1 MESYGRLHPDWTRYI
16 RRLNQMA
23 VLTLIRC
30 LVGTGLIDGTK
41 LRDIFFSSFIH
52 TDTRRFSFIKRYA
65 LLNIYFLYDVSESS
79 QPDQKSRSKKN
90 LSIYARFSAFILMY
104 LGFMKSFWTAIK
116 FFFSSAVLCATYSTS
131 LHSLLFVSCNA
142 HAWFLLPYLASCL
155 ILFFFLVDLFLP
167 EEPCVML
174 SRPINSLFD
183 S

>member
-104 LGFMKSFWTAIK
+104 LGFMKSFWTAINS
-116 FFFSSAVLCATYSTS
+116 FFFHQLSSARLTRLLYIPYYLS
-131 LHSLLFVSCNA
+131 L
-142 HAWFLLPYLASCL
+142 
-155 ILFFFLVDLFLP
+155 
-167 EEPCVML
+167 VMHMHGF
-174 SRPINSLFD
+174 SYRIWHHV
-183 S
+183 